1 MGHAQA
7 ATIGVRLMKKEN
19 LEEKNIMAEIAKAI
33 MKLNYG
39 EVRII
44 IHDAKIVQI
53 EKIEKKRF
61 QN

>member
-53 EKIEKKRF
+53 EKNEKKRF

>member
-1 MGHAQA
+1 
-7 ATIGVRLMKKEN
+7 MKKEN